1 MNCPG
6 HMLIYQSE
14 IRSYRDLPLRLFELG
29 TVYRYEK
36 SGVLHGLL
44 RVRGFTQDDAHIFC
58 TEAQVVDEVDGV
70 IDFVI
75 DTMKV
80 FGFDKFEVELSTRPK
95 KSIGTDAQWQ
105 LAEES
110 LKQALKKRNLEYD
123 INVGEGAFYGPK
135 IDIKLKDALNRQW
148 QCATIQCDFA
158 LPERFDLTYVDVDGK
173 EKRPVMLHRVLL
185 GSLERFIGALLEHY
199 GGDLPL
205 WLAPVQAVIIPIKDE
220 HHDAAS
226 RLKQRLTDAG
236 FRVEL
241 DTKAATLN
249 KRIREAEMEKT
260 PFILVLGDKEIQE
273 GTVSVRR
280 RLVGDQGAV
289 KIDELVE
296 RLRKG
301 GG

>member
-1 MNCPG
+1 
-6 HMLIYQSE
+6 
-14 IRSYRDLPLRLFELG
+14 
-29 TVYRYEK
+29 
-36 SGVLHGLL
+36 
-44 RVRGFTQDDAHIFC
+44 
-58 TEAQVVDEVDGV
+58 
-70 IDFVI
+70 
-75 DTMKV
+75 
-80 FGFDKFEVELSTRPK
+80 
-95 KSIGTDAQWQ
+95 
-105 LAEES
+105 
-110 LKQALKKRNLEYD
+110 
-123 INVGEGAFYGPK
+123 
-135 IDIKLKDALNRQW
+135 
-148 QCATIQCDFA
+148 
-158 LPERFDLTYVDVDGK
+158 
-173 EKRPVMLHRVLL
+173 MLHRVLL